1 MSATKLNPFNITK
14 AVDFTDEDINRY
26 WVDISSHGFL
36 QMLKPHSLMP
46 MLVLGGK
53 GSGKTHIMRHCSYS
67 VRSKLFTD
75 PVLNVQKDGF
85 LGIYFRCSGLNAK
98 RFTGRGVNPDI
109 WETVFPYYLDLWI
122 SQLLLKTVVEVFLDS
137 KELDENEEKICADV
151 CNIFDE
157 GASFECDGILSLLAL
172 LRDFQRE
179 IDIPVNN
186 LINNPELRIPIRAS
200 IGRLPFEIP
209 IILAR
214 HLPSFNEINFLY
226 LIDEFENLTEPHQKY
241 VNSIVRER
249 EGPCTFR
256 VGSRLYGIKTFSTY
270 SADEINK
277 EGAEFEV
284 LQLDAQLR
292 LKNYNSFAQKLCF
305 NRLQKSEYISQ
316 GQKPS
321 PNAFKEIEG
330 CFMRHKKDVFASEET
345 SFILKRFKDQER
357 RYFATLREK
366 LTKGM
371 EDKCAVGVSSVD
383 DIEEIISNLSAVE
396 NPLLEKVN
404 IYLFFGSWYK
414 GKENLLE
421 CSREINRECV
431 ELLNGTLK
439 GQSRQEKKLDHFK
452 DDLLAQLR
460 RQYKV
465 KQHFYGLTS
474 FIEMSTGLPRH
485 FLMILKH
492 IFDWA
497 TFNEEAPFA
506 SSSKISF
513 KAQENGVLDASEWFY
528 HDSRAVG
535 DSGQLI
541 INAIDRLSLFFKEY
555 RYSDKPSECSLV
567 TFSVDLSGVTKQTR
581 EIIDLAE
588 KWSLLIRIPGGQHDK
603 NSMRIDGKY
612 QLNPMLAPRWDLSIA
627 RRGSISFRVDE
638 ANAIFDEELSGG
650 FKAMKKDRIDR
661 MTAPYF
667 GKEYSKQK
675 SLL

>member
-1 MSATKLNPFNITK
+1 MSTTKLNPFNITK

-36 QMLKPHSLMP
+36 YMLKPHSLMP
-46 MLVLGGK
+46 MLILGGK

-75 PVLNVQKDGF
+75 SVLDVQKDGF

-98 RFTGRGVNPDI
+98 RFTGRGVSPDI
-109 WETVFPYYLDLWI
+109 WETVFPYYLDIWI
-122 SQLLLKTVVEVFLDS
+122 SQLLLKTVVEVFLGS
-137 KELDENEEKICADV
+137 KELEENEEKICADI
-151 CNIFDE
+151 CNVFDE
-157 GASFECDGILSLLAL
+157 GALFECDSVVSLLSLL
-172 LRDFQRE
+172 RDLQRE

-186 LINNPELRIPIRAS
+186 LMNNPELRIPIRAS
-200 IGRLPFEIP
+200 IGRLLFEIP

-214 HLPSFNEINFLY
+214 HLPSFNEIKFLY

-277 EGAEFEV
+277 EGAEFEL

-292 LKNYNSFAQKLCF
+292 LMHYNSFAQKLCF
-305 NRLQKSEYISQ
+305 NRLQRSGYMSKD
-316 GQKPS
+316 QKLS
-321 PNAFKEIEG
+321 PDTFKKIEG
-330 CFMRHKKDVFASEET
+330 FFMRHQKDVFASEET
-345 SFILKRFKDQER
+345 SFILKRFKGQER
-357 RYFATLREK
+357 RYFTTLREK

-371 EDKCAVGVSSVD
+371 QDKCAVGISSVD
-383 DIEEIISNLSAVE
+383 DIEEVIGNLSVE
-396 NPLLEKVN
+396 EKPLLEKVN
-404 IYLFFGSWYK
+404 IYLFFASWYK

-421 CSREINRECV
+421 SSREIKRECV
-431 ELLNGTLK
+431 ELLNSTSK
-439 GQSRQEKKLDHFK
+439 GKSRQEKKLEHFK

-465 KQHFYGLTS
+465 KQHFYGLSS

-497 TFNEEAPFA
+497 TFNEEAPFV
-506 SSSKISF
+506 SSNKISF

-567 TFSVDLSGVTKQTR
+567 TFSVDLSGVTEQTR
-581 EIIDLAE
+581 KIIDLAE

-603 NSMRIDGKY
+603 NSMRIDDKY

-638 ANAIFDEELSGG
+638 ADVIFDEGLSDG
-650 FKAMKKDRIDR
+650 FKAMKKNRIDR

-667 GKEYSKQK
+667 GKGSSKQR